1 MSSKEDGIMIVLSS
15 PSGAGKTTISKLLS
29 KKKKYSISVSH
40 TTRKPR
46 INEVVDKDYYFVNH
60 EKFQKLIKN
69 EEFLE
74 YAKVFNHLY
83 GTTRTPVIE
92 KLEKGENVVFDIDW
106 QGADQIK
113 NKKLNYKL
121 ITFFVLPP
129 SKEVLFERL
138 SNRDMKDKLI
148 VEERMKEFSRDVL
161 HWINYDYVVINDNL
175 NECYLRI
182 NNLIESEI
190 SNGSKDYDK
199 DYIRRHV
206 ENLTS

>member
-1 MSSKEDGIMIVLSS
+1 MSIKKDGIMVILSS
-15 PSGAGKTTISKLLS
+15 PSGAGKTTLVKLLS
-29 KKKKYSISVSH
+29 KNKNFHISISH

-46 INEVVDKDYYFVNH
+46 INEIADKDYYFVDNK
-60 EKFQKLIKN
+60 KFEGLIKN

-92 KLEKGENVVFDIDW
+92 KLEKGENVIFDIDW

-121 ITFFVLPP
+121 ITFFILPP
-129 SKEVLFERL
+129 SKEILFERL

-161 HWINYDYVVINDNL
+161 HWINYDYVIINDNL
-175 NECYLRI
+175 EECFSKI
-182 NNLIESEI
+182 NNLIEAEI
-190 SNGSKDYDK
+190 NEGSKDYDK
-199 DYIRRHV
+199 EYIRNHI
-206 ENLTS
+206 NILTS

>member
-1 MSSKEDGIMIVLSS
+1 MSLKKDGIMVILSS
-15 PSGAGKTTISKLLS
+15 PSGAGKTTLVKLLS
-29 KKKKYSISVSH
+29 KKKKYNISISH
-40 TTRKPR
+40 TTREPR
-46 INEVVDKDYYFVNH
+46 PNEIPDQDYFFVDD
-60 EKFQKLIKN
+60 EKFKKLIKN

-83 GTTRTPVIE
+83 GTTRTPVNE
-92 KLEKGENVVFDIDW
+92 KLEKSENVIFDIDW

-113 NKKLNYKL
+113 NKELNYKL

-129 SKEVLFERL
+129 SKEVLFKRL

-148 VEERMKEFSRDVL
+148 VEERMKDFSRDVL

-175 NECYLRI
+175 DECFLKI
-182 NNLIESEI
+182 SNLIDAEI
-190 SNGSKDYDK
+190 NSGSKDYDK

-206 ENLTS
+206 DTLTS